1 MGTLHISH
9 IKAALKK
16 RFSDLIDLSDLP
28 QKILET
34 EKENFFLSRALSA
47 FVVAELAS
55 IDDKIAVKAV
65 VDGSRDNGID
75 AFYFD
80 QKEQVCY
87 LIQSKWIHNGKGSVE
102 LGEMHKFLQGVQD
115 LLEFKLERFNKLQLM
130 KTEIQTVLSDP
141 QTTFVLVVAYTG
153 EQEISNESRRPL
165 DDFLEE
171 QNDPSELISFRP
183 LRQKDL
189 HSIVAKKATGD
200 SVNLTVQLH
209 EWGMITEP
217 YLAYYGQIDL
227 EDIGNW
233 KEFGQSLYHRN
244 LRGFKGNTDVN
255 EDIVRTAVFTPH
267 HFWYFNNGI
276 TILCDKMS
284 KLPIGGNSRAVGT
297 FELIGASVV
306 NGAQTV
312 GSIISATGNK
322 SNKNKSAQ
330 VLIRLISLDNCPPE
344 FASDLTRAT
353 NTQNRIEKKDFAS
366 LDPEQERLKTEMFL
380 QYGKIYSYRTGDREL
395 SLDEGCTL
403 DEATIALA
411 CAQEDT
417 NLCVQAKRE
426 VSKLYDD
433 IQKVP
438 YKLLFNNTVS
448 PIRLWRSVEV
458 LRIVDSALKNTF
470 DLEGKDRLIAI
481 HGNRFI
487 LNRVF
492 QRIKDLDDVSVNF
505 EDVKE
510 TLPHIIKDV
519 SEKTIR
525 AKEELYGTSYAANL
539 FKSPNKCKELAKKI
553 QDFGSVPL

>member
-1 MGTLHISH
+1 MGILHISH

-16 RFSDLIDLSDLP
+16 RFNELIDLSDLSP
-28 QKILET
+28 DSPPS
-34 EKENFFLSRALSA
+34 EKDNFFLSRALSA

-102 LGEMHKFLQGVQD
+102 LGEVLKFIQGVQD
-115 LLEFKLERFNKLQLM
+115 LLEFKLERFNKLKLM
-130 KTEIQTVLSDP
+130 KSEIETILSDP
-141 QTTFVLVVAYTG
+141 QTTFVLVLAYTG
-153 EQEISNESRRPL
+153 DPHLSEEARRPL
-165 DDFLEE
+165 EDLLKE

-217 YLAYYGQIDL
+217 YLAYYGQVDL

-244 LRGFKGNTDVN
+244 LRGFKGSTDVN
-255 EDIVRTAVFTPH
+255 EGIISTAISNPL

-284 KLPIGGNSRAVGT
+284 KLPIGGSSRAVGT
-297 FELIGASVV
+297 FELTGASVV

-312 GSIISATGNK
+312 GSIISAIANK
-322 SNKNKSAQ
+322 PNEIKSAQ
-330 VLIRLISLDNCPPE
+330 VLIRLISLEKCPSE
-344 FASDLTRAT
+344 FASELTRAT

-380 QYGKIYSYRTGDREL
+380 QYGKVYSYRTGDREL
-395 SLDEGCTL
+395 SLEEGCTL
-403 DEATIALA
+403 DEATVALS

-433 IQKVP
+433 IQKTP
-438 YKLLFNNTVS
+438 YKLLFNPSVS

-458 LRIVDSALKNTF
+458 LRIVDSILKNQS
-470 DLEGKDRLIAI
+470 DLEGKDRLVAI

-487 LNRVF
+487 LHRVF
-492 QRIKDLDDVSVNF
+492 QQITGLDDTTADF
-505 EDVKE
+505 EKVKE
-510 TLPHIIKDV
+510 RLPDMIREILR
-519 SEKTIR
+519 KTIR
-525 AKEELYGTSYAANL
+525 AKEELFGSSYAANL
-539 FKSPNKCKELAKKI
+539 FKSANKCKELSKK
-553 QDFGSVPL
+553 V